1 MNLIQVS
8 EGVKL
13 VVTKR
18 KQLIGRVLESKMGKT
33 AVVQVDRRAPHPI
46 YKKYVTLSKKY
57 YVHDPKDECQVG
69 DTVSILE
76 CRPISKLKRW
86 RLEKIKEKAI
96 LV

>member
-1 MNLIQVS
+1 M
-8 EGVKL
+8 

-46 YKKYVTLSKKY
+46 YRKYVTSSKKY
-57 YVHDPKDECQVG
+57 YVHDPNSDCQVG

-76 CRPISKLKRW
+76 CRPTSKLKRW
-86 RLEKIKEKAI
+86 RFNKIIQKAVQI
-96 LV
+96 